1 MIFVPME
8 RKQTFED
15 AVLKAASESARSGSL
30 RYIHHRAD
38 GEFAVF
44 DYSTVGTVAVAQPD
58 GTLKRRTKR
67 GYERAPSA
75 SVSS

>member
-1 MIFVPME
+1 MISATRME

-15 AVLKAASESARSGSL
+15 AVLKATMESTSSGNR

-38 GEFAVF
+38 GEFVVF

-58 GTLKRRTKR
+58 GTLTQRTGKWL
-67 GYERAPSA
+67 
-75 SVSS
+75 